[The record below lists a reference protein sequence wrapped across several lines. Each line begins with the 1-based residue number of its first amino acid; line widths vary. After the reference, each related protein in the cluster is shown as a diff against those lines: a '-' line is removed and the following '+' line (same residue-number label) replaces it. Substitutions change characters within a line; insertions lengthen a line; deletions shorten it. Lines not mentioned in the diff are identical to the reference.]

1 MKKLFLLFRL
11 PYLQAILLIFC
22 CIFASCQSKETDKTN
37 QNKVDKSVEDS
48 LKNLREKM
56 DTNNQ
61 KTDKTD
67 NNSNNNSNNNLA
79 DKSAEK
85 KPQKLDSS
93 AIIAKIT
100 KKWEITG
107 NYWVSSIETFNNEE
121 NYFLD
126 IKKDGSYTLKARLE
140 DININETGK
149 WQLQNPKLKFRK
161 FEETDPKDNGVPIED
176 NEEILVLMPQNGNN
190 KERLFLFNFEEKA
203 FAFNALTRP
212 SGLFAK

>member
-1 MKKLFLLFRL
+1 MKKLFLFFLF

-22 CIFASCQSKETDKTN
+22 CVFASCQSKETDKAN
-37 QNKVDKSVEDS
+37 QNKVANSTKDS
-48 LKNLREKM
+48 LKNLREKI

-67 NNSNNNSNNNLA
+67 NNSNDNLA
-79 DKSAEK
+79 EKSTEK
-85 KPQKLDSS
+85 KPQKLDSI

-107 NYWVSSIETFNNEE
+107 NYWASSLETFNNNE

-126 IKKDGSYTLKARLE
+126 LQKNGSYTLKARLE
-140 DININETGK
+140 DLNINETGK

-161 FEETDPKDNGVPIED
+161 YDETDSKDIGILIEE
-176 NEEILVLMPQNGNN
+176 NEEILVLMPKNSTNNN

-203 FAFNALTRP
+203 FAFHMLTRP